1 MNASIRWVGLT
12 GVALLSVT
20 ALSAC
25 HDNHNTVDFTPTQI
39 EYGLAVADFNGDG
52 IDDVISARTLYRPNS
67 PVAAGTLYA
76 YLHSAT
82 ATAGFAT
89 PVSYSAGN
97 EPLFLASADLNGDGL
112 PDLVSASYFD
122 GNLALYLNNAGSP
135 GTLGT
140 PTTLSAP
147 GASQV
152 VIADLN
158 GDGKPDLI
166 AADFAVHLFL
176 QDASTPGTFLAPL
189 GLSGG
194 GANWIAVGDLNH
206 DGMPDVVVTDATGVK
221 VFFHALPATGATFGT
236 PVTVFTQTV
245 NPFFVGANLVVV
257 GDFNG
262 DGYQDLAITDP
273 GPPDSTP
280 PSVYILLQDTANP
293 GQFLT
298 PVAYSLPLGR
308 VAQSIAAADLN
319 GDGRL
324 DLVVGDS
331 LGVNVLLQSST
342 TAGTF
347 GAASY
352 YATPYATYQFG
363 IADVNGDGL
372 PDIVVTN
379 TATAPLVAGVYTTQP
394 GVLLQDAANPGSF
407 LALQNLP

>member
-1 MNASIRWVGLT
+1 MNASNRWT
-12 GVALLSVT
+12 GRTSLALLSVA

-25 HDNHNTVDFTPTQI
+25 HDDHRVIDFAPTQI

-52 IDDVISARTLYRPNS
+52 IADVVSARTLYQPSS

-82 ATAGFAT
+82 AAAGFAS
-89 PVSYSAGN
+89 PVTYAAGN

-112 PDLVSASYFD
+112 PDVVSASAYD
-122 GNLALYLNNAGSP
+122 GNLSIYLDSATTP
-135 GTLGT
+135 GTFGT
-140 PTTLSAP
+140 PTVLAAP

-158 GDGKPDLI
+158 GDGKPDLL
-166 AADFAVHLFL
+166 AADYSVHLFL
-176 QDASTPGTFLAPL
+176 QDATTPGTFLAPL
-189 GLSGG
+189 GLSSG
-194 GANWIAVGDLNH
+194 GANWVAVGDLNH

-221 VFFHALPATGATFGT
+221 VFFHVAPATGAAFGT
-236 PVTVFTQTV
+236 PLTVFTQTA
-245 NPFFVGANLVVV
+245 NPFFSGANLVAI

-262 DGYQDLAITDP
+262 DGYLDLAITDP

-280 PSVYILLQDTANP
+280 PSVYILLQDAANP
-293 GQFLT
+293 GSFLA
-298 PVAYSLPLGR
+298 PVAYSLPMGQ
-308 VAQSIAAADLN
+308 VAQTLTAADLN

-324 DLVVGDS
+324 DLVIGDER
-331 LGVNVLLQSST
+331 GVNVLLASAT
-342 TAGTF
+342 TPGTF

-352 YATPYATYQFG
+352 YATPYGAYQVG

-372 PDIVVTN
+372 PDIVTTN
-379 TATAPLVAGVYTTQP
+379 TSTAPLVAGVYTTQP

-407 LALQNLP
+407 LALQDLP